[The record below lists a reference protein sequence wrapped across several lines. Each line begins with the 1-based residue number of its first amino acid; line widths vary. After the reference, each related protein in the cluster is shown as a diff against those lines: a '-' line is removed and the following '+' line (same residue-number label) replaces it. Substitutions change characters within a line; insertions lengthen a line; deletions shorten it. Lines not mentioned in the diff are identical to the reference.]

1 MTDAARPVLSL
12 FDRLIDDAPDMAVE
26 EQEDDDAAFRRL
38 KLGMRRDLEGLLN
51 GKRPYQKWLGSRPG
65 LADTVLGFGLAD
77 LSTEDFS
84 SPAVRERLRRMI
96 AQGIRTHEP
105 RLRRVEVEVDGAPTS
120 AGVRFRIS
128 AVMTLDMLE
137 EAVIYDARLRPSDRA
152 IDVNL
157 AR

>member
-1 MTDAARPVLSL
+1 
-12 FDRLIDDAPDMAVE
+12 
-26 EQEDDDAAFRRL
+26 
-38 KLGMRRDLEGLLN
+38 
-51 GKRPYQKWLGSRPG
+51 
-65 LADTVLGFGLAD
+65 VLGFGLAD

-84 SPAVRERLRRMI
+84 SEAVRERLRRMI

-128 AVMTLDMLE
+128 AVMVLDMIE
-137 EAVIYDARLRPSDRA
+137 EAVVYDARLRPSDRA